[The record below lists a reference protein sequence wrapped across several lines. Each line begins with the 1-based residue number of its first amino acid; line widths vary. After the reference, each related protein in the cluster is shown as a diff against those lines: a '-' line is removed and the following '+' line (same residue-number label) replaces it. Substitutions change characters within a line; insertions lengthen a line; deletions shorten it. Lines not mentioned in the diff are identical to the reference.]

1 MQQDQGGL
9 PQAVGQ
15 GHAPQRALGEC
26 QAQLGVLRLGVF
38 GSQRQPAQTAVS
50 LPLNHLI
57 VFRQVCIAAEQQGGR
72 VRNGI
77 RRVLDDELIQVFI
90 VNPQGRAVAD
100 DGLRVRFA
108 VRPEKH
114 GGAAQSQAPAA
125 DLQLRAGLVCQALLK
140 IGGVGLQPLQKGLQG
155 IRGSRRHRPGGVGE
169 ERKRQQEANQT
180 SEESS
185 QAHGGHGGPRRV
197 NPQGAGG
204 WRGFPGCRW
213 LPEAPPGRR
222 FPFPPPGWR
231 RGCSLS

>member
-15 GHAPQRALGEC
+15 GHAPQRALGEG
-26 QAQLGVLRLGVF
+26 QAQPGVLRLGVF
-38 GSQRQPAQTAVS
+38 GSQRQPAQAAVS
-50 LPLNHLI
+50 LLLNHLI

-72 VRNGI
+72 VRNRI

-90 VNPQGRAVAD
+90 VNPQGCAIAD
-100 DGLRVRFA
+100 DGLRVGFA

-114 GGAAQSQAPAA
+114 GGAAQSQAPPA
-125 DLQLRAGLVCQALLK
+125 DLQLRASLVCQALLK
-140 IGGVGLQPLQKGLQG
+140 IGGEGLQPLQKGLQR
-155 IRGSRRHRPGGVGE
+155 IRGRCRPGGGSE
-169 ERKRQQEANQT
+169 ERKRQQEANRT

-185 QAHGGHGGPRRV
+185 QAHGGRGGPRRV
-197 NPQGAGG
+197 NPQGAGDR
-204 WRGFPGCRW
+204 RGFPGCRW
-213 LPEAPPGRR
+213 LPEAPPSQR